1 MFVCSQS
8 ARTRTRLSALV
19 SGLAILLLS
28 QAVCASA
35 HAEPK
40 FPTRPVRL
48 ILPFGAGGVADVTMR
63 LLGQKLGEKWGQQVV
78 IENKPGAGGVI
89 AQQALL
95 ASPPDGYAMSVT
107 GNGTAIGMS
116 LFKTRPYDI
125 LKDFTHVSITAT
137 FEMLLATRPDAPF
150 KTVAEVIDYAKKNP
164 GKLNLGAINPG
175 STQNLSAHLFKLM
188 TGIDATV
195 VTYRTTPDLITGVL
209 RGDIDLAFDYYAAFK
224 GPLSDN
230 KIRIVASADDERNPL
245 LPNVP
250 TAKESGLPD
259 YVVTSWNALS
269 APGRPAEGHPRHS
282 QPRHRRGAGRSRL
295 AAEGA
300 RARPERPGQHARGH
314 ARAHGAGHQ
323 ALGRGHREGRHSQA
337 MTLAPAQRA
346 GCRKL
351 ALTRRDSRRMK
362 NGNDATAENCAR
374 DLRPHRRAE
383 GRTGED
389 RRRRAGLRRGRADH
403 RRVPA
408 HGARPR
414 VRRLRDGA
422 HHLHDRA
429 RARRALSSRCPC
441 S

>member
-1 MFVCSQS
+1 MS
-8 ARTRTRLSALV
+8 ACRESIRTRTRLNALI

-28 QAVCASA
+28 QAVCTAA
-35 HAEPK
+35 QAEPK

-95 ASPPDGYAMSVT
+95 ASPPDGHAMSVT
-107 GNGTAIGMS
+107 GNGTAIGMT

-125 LKDFTHVSITAT
+125 LKDFTSVSITAT
-137 FEMLLATRPDAPF
+137 FEMLLVTRPDAPF

-195 VTYRTTPDLITGVL
+195 VTYRTTPELLTGVL

-224 GPLSDN
+224 GPLTDN
-230 KIRIVASADDERNPL
+230 KIRVIASADDERNPL

-269 APGRPAEGHPRHS
+269 AP
-282 QPRHRRGAGRSRL
+282 AGLPKDILTVLNRDIV
-295 AAEGA
+295 AALDDPDLKRKALEVGLNA
-300 RARPERPGQHARGH
+300 KGSTPDAMRER
-314 ARAHGAGHQ
+314 
-323 ALGRGHREGRHSQA
+323 
-337 MTLAPAQRA
+337 M
-346 GCRKL
+346 
-351 ALTRRDSRRMK
+351 
-362 NGNDATAENCAR
+362 AR
-374 DLRPHRRAE
+374 DIKRWAE
-383 GRTGED
+383 VIEK
-389 RRRRAGLRRGRADH
+389 AG
-403 RRVPA
+403 VPKQ
-408 HGARPR
+408 
-414 VRRLRDGA
+414 
-422 HHLHDRA
+422 
-429 RARRALSSRCPC
+429 
-441 S
+441 